1 MRHKHRYEKSRHDA
15 GFTLIEVLVVI
26 FIISIVTSV
35 ALLSLSRNE
44 NRQLESFANE
54 LAQIMT
60 LAEEQAMLQPSVL
73 GLSFNDHSFQFS
85 VYQSAVEGKKQ
96 AWAPLQDN
104 LFGSHVIPGS
114 IQLSVKVDGKSAP
127 SSGDEEN
134 TMNVPQIIISTNG
147 DVTPFTIYVSKK
159 GQKPRY
165 AIRGEADGNITSK
178 SLS

>member
-1 MRHKHRYEKSRHDA
+1 MKRFGYNA

-54 LAQIMT
+54 FAQIMT

-85 VYQSAVEGKKQ
+85 VYQSAVEGEEKKH

-104 LFGSHVIPGS
+104 LLGSHVIPNS
-114 IQLSVKVDGKSAP
+114 IQLSVKLDGKSAP
-127 SSGDEEN
+127 SSGEEEN